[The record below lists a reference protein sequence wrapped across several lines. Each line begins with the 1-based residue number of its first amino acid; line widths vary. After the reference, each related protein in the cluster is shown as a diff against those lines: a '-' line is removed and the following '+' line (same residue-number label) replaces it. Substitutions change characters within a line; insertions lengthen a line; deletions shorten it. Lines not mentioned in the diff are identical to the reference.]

1 MTDNLDDVVFK
12 ELYSENTVLSPN
24 YLLPKNADAAMRKN
38 ISFNSPHNLG
48 GLKKF
53 VFPAE

>member
-1 MTDNLDDVVFK
+1 MTDNMDQIVFK
-12 ELYSENTVLSPN
+12 DLYSEHTMLSPN
-24 YLLPKNADAAMRKN
+24 YRPPRNADAATRKK

-53 VFPAE
+53 VFPI